1 MEKRGVK
8 TTAERC
14 SVKFAAMKKR
24 FNELNDQNVD
34 GEKGRRVQWPF
45 FSKMNELLGLS
56 DASTLKHV
64 HGVGADSSKMR
75 DDDSNPSTPP
85 PPKKSR
91 ARNARITHP
100 ESISRLIEIEMDRSS
115 MDQEFLKEIRASNA
129 ASLTKTEAIVSASKA
144 FENLA
149 NGMLNKFQNMPGVVS
164 SEVREKIG
172 L

>member
-1 MEKRGVK
+1 MKKREVK

-14 SVKFAAMKKR
+14 SVKFAAMKKN

-91 ARNARITHP
+91 ARQAGITHP
-100 ESISRLIEIEMDRSS
+100 ESISRLIEIDRSP

-129 ASLTKTEAIVSASKA
+129 ASLTKTEDIVSASKA
-144 FENLA
+144 FEKLKM
-149 NGMLNKFQNMPGVVS
+149 GY
-164 SEVREKIG
+164 
-172 L
+172 